1 MKKFKIKSFCKIN
14 LSLRVLKRLSNGYHN
29 IKSLVTFCDL
39 HDLISISKIKGV
51 NDKISFSGK
60 FKKGVNKKS
69 NTITNVLYLLR
80 KRNFFQRQAFKIDIQ
95 KNIPHGSGLGG
106 GSSNA
111 ADVLNFFNSKM
122 RLKLNKDEISKI
134 AYQIGFDIP
143 VSLEKKNTL
152 LTGKKGEILRLNQ
165 KFRLNILIVYPNVI
179 CSTKKIYANNQKF
192 TFLRPQS
199 NFYIRDKKELI
210 DFLKNENNDLEKT
223 VIKFYPKVR
232 KIINFI
238 KSQNGCY
245 FSRITGSGSAC
256 IGIFSNMKSAVFAQ
270 KFMKLKFPNYWSV
283 VSKTI

>member
-39 HDLISISKIKGV
+39 HDVILISKIKGV
-51 NDKISFSGK
+51 DDKISFSGN
-60 FKKGVNKKS
+60 FKKGINSKS
-69 NTITNVLYLLR
+69 NTITNVLCQLR
-80 KRNFFQRQAFKIDIQ
+80 KRNFFQKQAFKIDIQ

-111 ADVLNFFNSKM
+111 ANVLNFFNSKM

-134 AYQIGFDIP
+134 AYQIGFDTP

-179 CSTKKIYANNQKF
+179 CSTKKIYANNKKF
-192 TFLRPQS
+192 TFLRSQS
-199 NFYIRDKKELI
+199 NFYIKDKNKLI

-223 VIKFYPKVR
+223 AIKFYPKVR

-270 KFMKLKFPNYWSV
+270 KFMKLKFPNYWCV

>member
-14 LSLRVLKRLSNGYHN
+14 LSLRVSKRLSDGYHN
-29 IKSLVTFCDL
+29 IRSLVTFCDL
-39 HDLISISKIKGV
+39 HDVISISKIKGV
-51 NDKISFSGK
+51 NDKISFSGR
-60 FKKGVNKKS
+60 FKKGINKKS

-80 KRNFFQRQAFKIDIQ
+80 KRNFFQKQAFKIDIQ

-111 ADVLNFFNSKM
+111 ANVLNFFNSKM

-134 AYQIGFDIP
+134 AYQIGFDTP

-165 KFRLNILIVYPNVI
+165 KFRLNMLIVYPNVI
-179 CSTKKIYANNQKF
+179 CSTKKIYANNKKF
-192 TFLRPQS
+192 TFLRSQS
-199 NFYIRDKKELI
+199 NFYIKDKNKLI

-223 VIKFYPKVR
+223 AIKFYPKVR

-270 KFMKLKFPNYWSV
+270 KFMKLKFPNYWCV

>member
-1 MKKFKIKSFCKIN
+1 
-14 LSLRVLKRLSNGYHN
+14 V
-29 IKSLVTFCDL
+29 
-39 HDLISISKIKGV
+39 ISISKIKGV
-51 NDKISFSGK
+51 NDKISFSGR

-80 KRNFFQRQAFKIDIQ
+80 KRNFFQKQAFKIDIQ

-111 ADVLNFFNSKM
+111 ANVLNFFNSKM

-134 AYQIGFDIP
+134 AYQIGFDTP

-165 KFRLNILIVYPNVI
+165 KFKLNILIVYPNII
-179 CSTKKIYANNQKF
+179 CSTKKIYANNKKF
-192 TFLRPQS
+192 TFFRPQS
-199 NFYIRDKKELI
+199 NFYIKNKNKLI

-223 VIKFYPKVR
+223 AIKFYPKVR

-270 KFMKLKFPNYWSV
+270 KFMKLKFPNYWCV

>member
-14 LSLRVLKRLSNGYHN
+14 LSLRVLKRLGNGYHN

-39 HDLISISKIKGV
+39 YDVISISKIKGT
-51 NDKISFSGK
+51 NDKISFSGR
-60 FKKGVNKKS
+60 FKRGVNKKS
-69 NTITNVLYLLR
+69 NTITNVLYQLR
-80 KRNFFQRQAFKIDIQ
+80 KRNFFKKQAFKIDIQ

-122 RLKLNKDEISKI
+122 CLKLNQKEISKI
-134 AYQIGFDIP
+134 AYQIGFDTP

-152 LTGKKGEILRLNQ
+152 LTGKKCEILRLNQ
-165 KFRLNILIVYPNVI
+165 KFGLNILIVYPNVI
-179 CSTKKIYANNQKF
+179 CSTKKIYANNKNF
-192 TFLRPQS
+192 TLLRPQP
-199 NFYIRDKKELI
+199 NFYIKDKKKLI

-270 KFMKLKFPNYWSV
+270 KMTKLKFPNYWCV